1 MRLEVVND
9 IFKVLKNKNKTKQK
23 KKTKK
28 KKTRS
33 TNNSI
38 SRKTILW
45 NKRKIIPFPDKEMA
59 SEESC
64 C

>member
-28 KKTRS
+28 KKD
-33 TNNSI
+33 
-38 SRKTILW
+38 
-45 NKRKIIPFPDKEMA
+45 KINQQFYIQENYPLE
-59 SEESC
+59 
-64 C
+64 